1 MSDPPDLDALAK
13 RYLDLWQDQL
23 GGIAKDRQTA
33 EIMAQTIELMNAG
46 ATAFASMAAAQENPN
61 KDNPN
66 KGNADAD
73 NAPTA
78 GNPNAPPRTDRGT
91 NAAAA
96 PPGASDSDLDELARR
111 LDRLEKRLDTLE
123 AGARKSR
130 RHTRKKPRK
139 G

>member
-1 MSDPPDLDALAK
+1 MSEPPDLDALAK

-23 GGIAKDRQTA
+23 GGISKDRETA

-46 ATAFASMAAAQENPN
+46 ATAFASMAAVH
-61 KDNPN
+61 DNPN

-73 NAPTA
+73 ANAAPTDT
-78 GNPNAPPRTDRGT
+78 PRTDRGT
-91 NAAAA
+91 EAAAA
-96 PPGASDSDLDELARR
+96 PPGASDSDLDELTRR
-111 LDRLEKRLDTLE
+111 LERLEKRLDTLE
-123 AGARKSR
+123 AGAEKGR

>member
-1 MSDPPDLDALAK
+1 MSEPPDLDALAK

-23 GGIAKDRQTA
+23 GGISKDQQTA

-46 ATAFASMAAAQENPN
+46 ATAFASMAAAQ
-61 KDNPN
+61 DNLN

-73 NAPTA
+73 TAPPA
-78 GNPNAPPRTDRGT
+78 GNPNPAPGTD
-91 NAAAA
+91 AAAA
-96 PPGASDSDLDELARR
+96 PPGASDSDMDELARR

-123 AGARKSR
+123 AGAKKSR
-130 RHTRKKPRK
+130 RRARKKPRK

>member
-1 MSDPPDLDALAK
+1 MSEPPDLDALAK

-23 GGIAKDRQTA
+23 GAISKDRETA

-46 ATAFASMAAAQENPN
+46 ATAFASMAAVH
-61 KDNPN
+61 DNPN

-78 GNPNAPPRTDRGT
+78 GTSNVPPGT
-91 NAAAA
+91 EAAAA

-111 LDRLEKRLDTLE
+111 LERLEKRLDTLE
-123 AGARKSR
+123 AGAAKSR
-130 RHTRKKPRK
+130 RRARKKPRK